1 MKKNIIPLDSQRG
14 VALLEALIS
23 ILILSFGI
31 LAIIGL
37 QATSVR
43 LSTDAKYRSDAALV
57 VNQLVGEMLSGDRTT
72 ATLQAAYQTGN
83 VSYDAWRTRAQALLP
98 GVATNQPTVVFG
110 ANGLVTITLFWQAPG
125 GGPVHRH
132 QVVTQIVGCSGVC

>member
-1 MKKNIIPLDSQRG
+1 MKTNIISLESQRG
-14 VALLEALIS
+14 AALLEALIS

-43 LSTDAKYRSDAALV
+43 LSTDAKYRSDAALA
-57 VNQLVGEMLSGDRTT
+57 VNQLVGEMVSGDRTT
-72 ATLQAAYQTGN
+72 ATLQAAYQTGGA
-83 VSYDAWRTRAQALLP
+83 SYAAWRAGLLLP

-125 GGPVHRH
+125 GDPVHRH